1 MEEALV
7 PECVRE
13 SFEIAI
19 KRRTKIENTEIK
31 ILAKSEDDQDT

>member
-1 MEEALV
+1 MEEALI
-7 PECVRE
+7 PDCIKE

-31 ILAKSEDDQDT
+31 ILSK